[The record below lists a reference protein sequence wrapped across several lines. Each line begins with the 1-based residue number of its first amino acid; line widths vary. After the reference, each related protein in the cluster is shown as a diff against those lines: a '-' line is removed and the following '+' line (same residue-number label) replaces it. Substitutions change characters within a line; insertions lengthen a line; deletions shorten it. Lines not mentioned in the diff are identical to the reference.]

1 MTNDNRLQST
11 PLVLRWTYS
20 ALGRLRAAYPTCLQK
35 SFQAYRMRL
44 RAAYAGRFGV
54 LALLWVW
61 LSIAR
66 ELQFTLPSTHNYRS
80 LLRVLL
86 WPQAATE
93 PLHWNIPSIRVSR
106 RTFTRARR
114 LIVRYKLILLLVLL
128 VLALLPLFTRSL
140 PPDLLSK
147 LLPAQPPAPE
157 IGAISVSSFAT
168 LGDTWHDEGW
178 SQAASGLADPDS
190 MPAPNP
196 PTASPTASPSI
207 LPTAA
212 PTVILPPEATEPRA
226 MPSPTGQARVP
237 FAPEPTQVAGAQP
250 YLPSPTYSAPESRG
264 PTRSPSD
271 VPTATEVPSDVPS
284 ATEVPSDVPS
294 ATEVP
299 SATPTDTPTEV
310 PSATPTDTPTEVPT
324 ATEVPTDTPTEAPTA
339 TSTPSPSATPIVVP
353 PTCVPEQ
360 SRLVD
365 VALAIDHSGSMSGR
379 KLDDAKRA
387 ARTFIELLDLQH
399 NQAALVGFAR
409 EAQLGAGLTHDHA
422 ALESAIEALAPSHGS
437 FVAEGIRLATAELL
451 GERHHPQA
459 APVLILLTD
468 GNADDVNE
476 VRKVARN
483 ARAQNIQVIAVGF
496 GKNVNETLLRNI
508 VSSPSDF
515 HQTSSSDDL
524 AAIYAE
530 IAAVIDRCPAVGD
543 LLPPTSMPLPS
554 PTPTVLPETDLKP
567 DEET

>member
-1 MTNDNRLQST
+1 
-11 PLVLRWTYS
+11 
-20 ALGRLRAAYPTCLQK
+20 
-35 SFQAYRMRL
+35 
-44 RAAYAGRFGV
+44 
-54 LALLWVW
+54 
-61 LSIAR
+61 
-66 ELQFTLPSTHNYRS
+66 
-80 LLRVLL
+80 
-86 WPQAATE
+86 
-93 PLHWNIPSIRVSR
+93 
-106 RTFTRARR
+106 
-114 LIVRYKLILLLVLL
+114 
-128 VLALLPLFTRSL
+128 
-140 PPDLLSK
+140 
-147 LLPAQPPAPE
+147 
-157 IGAISVSSFAT
+157 
-168 LGDTWHDEGW
+168 
-178 SQAASGLADPDS
+178 
-190 MPAPNP
+190 
-196 PTASPTASPSI
+196 
-207 LPTAA
+207 
-212 PTVILPPEATEPRA
+212 
-226 MPSPTGQARVP
+226 
-237 FAPEPTQVAGAQP
+237 
-250 YLPSPTYSAPESRG
+250 
-264 PTRSPSD
+264 
-271 VPTATEVPSDVPS
+271 
-284 ATEVPSDVPS
+284 
-294 ATEVP
+294 
-299 SATPTDTPTEV
+299 
-310 PSATPTDTPTEVPT
+310 
-324 ATEVPTDTPTEAPTA
+324 
-339 TSTPSPSATPIVVP
+339 
-353 PTCVPEQ
+353 
-360 SRLVD
+360 
-365 VALAIDHSGSMSGR
+365 MSGR

-496 GKNVNETLLRNI
+496 GKTVNATLLRNI

-530 IAAVIDRCPAVGD
+530 IATVIDRCPAVGD